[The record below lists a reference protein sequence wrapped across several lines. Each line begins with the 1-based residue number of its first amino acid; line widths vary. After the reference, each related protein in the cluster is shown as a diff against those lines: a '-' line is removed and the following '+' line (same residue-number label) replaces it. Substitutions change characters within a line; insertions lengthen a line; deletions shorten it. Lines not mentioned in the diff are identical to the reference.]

1 MSVFTGTPSLIRLI
15 LRRDRIKLP
24 LWTLALT
31 SMMAINVP
39 PTIDVYGGTLEKQI
53 TYATTTASSIVS
65 RIFNG
70 PIHGPT
76 IGEIVMNETFL
87 FAAVGAAFMSTL
99 AIVRHTRQNEETGRA
114 ELIRSAV
121 TGGQSLLTAALVVTI
136 GTNITLSALL
146 ALVFIANDLPIGG
159 SIAAG
164 AVIGCVGLIFTGVA
178 AITAQLS
185 ESARGASGLA
195 ASVIGMAFLLR
206 GVGDGLGTLT
216 NHGTGVASAWPS
228 WLSPLG
234 WGQQMY
240 VYTENNW
247 WIFGLF
253 VLFAII
259 LIAIAFWL
267 NAYRDVG
274 LGILPA
280 RRGPAQASKRLLSPL
295 GLAWRLQRGTLRGWA
310 VAILVM
316 GITIGAV
323 SKEFEKLF
331 SENEQIAEYLTA
343 LGGNGS
349 INDILFS
356 GMMALMSIA
365 LSGYIIQ
372 ALLRMRAEEA
382 AGRLEPI
389 LAAHVSRPRWMLSHI
404 ICAFAGATA
413 LVLLLGVSASTTYV
427 LITGAPWFEVVRL
440 TGAALAHVTAILVL
454 GGFTVALFGLL
465 PHAVMAV
472 AWVAFAGC
480 LFIGQF
486 GAVIKL
492 PGWAI
497 NLSPFSHVPAA
508 PIEAVTPAPLL
519 VLLAVA
525 SALTVAGLV
534 FFRQRD
540 MTTA

>member
-1 MSVFTGTPSLIRLI
+1 MSAYTGTLALIRLA

-24 LWTLALT
+24 LWILALT
-31 SMMAINVP
+31 AMMAINIP
-39 PTIDVYGGTLEKQI
+39 PTIDFYGGTLEQQI
-53 TYATTTASSIVS
+53 TYATTTAPSIVS
-65 RIFNG
+65 RIFGG

-87 FAAVGAAFMSTL
+87 FSAVAVAFMSTL
-99 AIVRHTRQNEETGRA
+99 AIIRHTRQNEETGRA

-136 GTNITLSALL
+136 GANILL
-146 ALVFIANDLPIGG
+146 AGLLSLVFVANGLPVGG

-164 AVIGCVGLIFTGVA
+164 AVIGCVGLVFTGVA

-185 ESARGASGLA
+185 ESARGANGLA
-195 ASVIGMAFLLR
+195 ASAIGIAFLLR
-206 GVGDGLGTLT
+206 GIGDGLGALT
-216 NHGTGVASAWPS
+216 NNGLGVASAWPS

-234 WGQQMY
+234 WAQQMY
-240 VYTENNW
+240 VFAEGNW

-253 VLFAII
+253 GVCIAVF
-259 LIAIAFWL
+259 IAIAFLL

-280 RRGPAQASKRLLSPL
+280 RRGPAQAAERLLSPL

-310 VAILVM
+310 AAILVM
-316 GITIGAV
+316 GVTIGAI

-343 LGGNGS
+343 LGGEGS

-365 LSGYIIQ
+365 LGGYIIQ

-389 LAAHVSRPRWMLSHI
+389 LAAHVSRPHWMLSHI
-404 ICAFAGATA
+404 CCAFAGATA
-413 LVLLLGVSASTTYV
+413 LVLLLGISAGTTFV
-427 LITGAPWFEVVRL
+427 LITGAPWSEVLRL
-440 TGAALAHVTAILVL
+440 TGAALVHTSAIVVL
-454 GGFTVALFGLL
+454 GGFTVALFGVF
-465 PHAVMAV
+465 PRAVMAV
-472 AWVAFAGC
+472 AWAVFAGC

-486 GAVIKL
+486 GTVIAL
-492 PGWAI
+492 PSWVI

-508 PIEAVTPAPLL
+508 PIEAITAAPILALL
-519 VLLAVA
+519 SIAVVLTTTGIAC
-525 SALTVAGLV
+525 
-534 FFRQRD
+534 FRRRD
-540 MTTA
+540 VTTA